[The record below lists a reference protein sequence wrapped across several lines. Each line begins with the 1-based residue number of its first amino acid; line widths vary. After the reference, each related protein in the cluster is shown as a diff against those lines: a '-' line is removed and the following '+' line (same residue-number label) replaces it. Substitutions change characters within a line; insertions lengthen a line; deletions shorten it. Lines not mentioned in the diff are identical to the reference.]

1 MAGSTR
7 VFYGLRSEVRV
18 ASDACVL
25 ERAGDRANA
34 AESGGMWARA
44 SGSFVHDN
52 PGAVGGWRPANGL
65 GALVPCIA
73 RRGAGG

>member
-34 AESGGMWARA
+34 AESGGM
-44 SGSFVHDN
+44 
-52 PGAVGGWRPANGL
+52 
-65 GALVPCIA
+65 
-73 RRGAGG
+73 